1 MTPILE
7 HTDEIGGIP
16 VFWREAP
23 SEGTARQ
30 LREETPGGP
39 GDEASGRRG
48 DGGPVL
54 YVHGVPDSSDLW
66 IPFLERGGGIAVD
79 LLGFGRSGKR
89 ADLDYSIAGYDRF
102 LEEFLD
108 HAGIERLRLV
118 VHDWGTA
125 ALAFAQRFPER
136 IERLVIVDGVPLL
149 PGYRWHRI
157 ARLCRARL
165 VGELSMG
172 AATRWAQRLL
182 SRQGNATPGPMPESY
197 LASVW
202 SHFDAGTQRAILR
215 LYRSAPSDALARA
228 GIGLG
233 ELRCPALVLWGA
245 EDPYLP
251 PSFALAYADALGGG
265 GEHQVVEAAGHWPWI
280 DRPEL
285 VGRIV
290 DFATA

>member
-1 MTPILE
+1 MTPIVE

-16 VFWREAP
+16 VFWREAQ
-23 SEGTARQ
+23 SERPT
-30 LREETPGGP
+30 
-39 GDEASGRRG
+39 S
-48 DGGPVL
+48 GPVL

-79 LLGFGRSGKR
+79 LPGFGRSGKR

-102 LEEFLD
+102 LEDFLD
-108 HAGIERLRLV
+108 HVGVERLRLV

-125 ALAFAQRFPER
+125 ALAFAQRFPAR
-136 IERLVIVDGVPLL
+136 IERLVIANGLPLL

-157 ARLCRARL
+157 ARLWRSRG
-165 VGELSMG
+165 VGELFMG
-172 AATRWAQRLL
+172 AATRWGQRMI
-182 SRQGNATPGPMPESY
+182 SREGNAIPGPMPESY

-215 LYRSAPSDALARA
+215 LYRSAPPDALARA
-228 GIGLG
+228 GVGLG
-233 ELRCPALVLWGA
+233 DVRCPALVLWGA

-251 PSFALAYADALGGG
+251 AGFARAYADALGGG
-265 GEHQVVEAAGHWPWI
+265 AEHEVAESAGHWPWI

>member
-1 MTPILE
+1 VISLVE

-16 VFWREAP
+16 VFWREAG
-23 SEGTARQ
+23 SRRTGGGGA
-30 LREETPGGP
+30 PGVS
-39 GDEASGRRG
+39 GDDAADRS
-48 DGGPVL
+48 PVL

-66 IPFLERGGGIAVD
+66 VPFLERGGGIAVD
-79 LLGFGRSGKR
+79 LPGFGRSGKR

-102 LEEFLD
+102 LEDFLD
-108 HAGIERLRLV
+108 HAGVERLRLV

-136 IERLVIVDGVPLL
+136 IERLVIADGVPLL

-157 ARLCRARL
+157 ARLWRARG
-165 VGELSMG
+165 VGELFMG
-172 AATRWAQRLL
+172 GASRWGQRLL
-182 SRQGNATPGPMPESY
+182 SREGNATPGPMPESY

-215 LYRSAPSDALARA
+215 LYRSAPADALARA

-233 ELRCPALVLWGA
+233 EILCPALVLWGA

-251 PSFALAYADALGGG
+251 PSFARAYADALGGDA
-265 GEHQVVEAAGHWPWI
+265 EHEVVEAAGHWPWI
-280 DRPEL
+280 DRSEL